1 MDSSPKDENFE
12 SAKEAIGDRSA
23 VRKERRWW
31 HSWRNEISGFAFA
44 SPAILGVLIFT
55 IGPMV
60 YSLFMSF
67 TDFSGTSVPNWIGA
81 ENYARM
87 FSGRDPYFYKSLGVT
102 VYYVVLAVPTSI
114 AFSFLLALLLNR
126 DVRGKSIFR
135 TIFYLPS
142 IVPVIAISF
151 IWMWLLNPDLGLA
164 NEILRVLGLPTSLW
178 IYGERTVVPS
188 LALMNLWT
196 TGGVTVIFLAGLQNV
211 PRHLHEAIEIDGGGS
226 WAKLRHVTVPMMT
239 PTIFF
244 NLVLGLIN
252 GFQIF
257 SQAYVMTSGGPNN
270 ASLFYVLYLYREAF
284 QFSRMGSASAIAWI
298 LFLIIMICTFL
309 IFRTSGNW
317 VYYEGEGR

>member
-1 MDSSPKDENFE
+1 VSQDTLINQQMLQTQARP
-12 SAKEAIGDRSA
+12 
-23 VRKERRWW
+23 WW
-31 HSWRNEISGFAFA
+31 YPWRNEISGMFFA

-60 YSLFMSF
+60 YSLYMSF
-67 TDFSGTSVPNWIGA
+67 TDFSGTSVPNWIGI

-87 FSGRDPYFYKSLGVT
+87 FSGRDPYFYKALGVT
-102 VYYVVLAVPTSI
+102 IYYVLLAVPTSI

-126 DVRGKSIFR
+126 NMKGKSFFR

-164 NEILRVLGLPTSLW
+164 NEVLRALGLPTSMW
-178 IYGERTVVPS
+178 IYGEKTVVPS

-196 TGGVTVIFLAGLQNV
+196 AGSVTVIFLAGLQNV

-226 WAKLRHVTVPMMT
+226 WAKLVHVTIPMMT

-257 SQAYVMTSGGPNN
+257 SQAYVMTDGGPNN
-270 ASLFYVLYLYREAF
+270 ASLFYVFYLYREAF
-284 QFSRMGSASAIAWI
+284 QFSRMGSASAIAWV
-298 LFLIIMICTFL
+298 LFLIIMVCTVL